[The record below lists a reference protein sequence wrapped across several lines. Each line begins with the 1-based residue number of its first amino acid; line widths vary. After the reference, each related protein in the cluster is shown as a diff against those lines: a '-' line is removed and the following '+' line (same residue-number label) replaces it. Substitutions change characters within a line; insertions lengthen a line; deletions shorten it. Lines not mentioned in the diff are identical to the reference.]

1 MGMKVSFFNHKL
13 LNEIS
18 AKSAVLSTIVSF
30 IMILEISQTC
40 RLSLFILVIF
50 IVLLIY
56 SFSLRAANN
65 KKVLEEKI
73 NDTEIV
79 VKYGDIFE
87 QQGIKVIA
95 FNEFF
100 DTLVDDKII
109 SKTTLNGIFI
119 EQYSK
124 GKEELDQ
131 AIANENRLSVNL
143 IRDNVE
149 RKYGG
154 KNKQYKL
161 GSICPVDEYFLL
173 AFSHFDQD
181 NKAYLTVEDYI
192 SCLMHMW
199 NELDRFYA
207 GKSISI
213 PLLGSGITRFN
224 DIRIKPQELLE
235 YMLITY
241 KASMV
246 NLKNIKVTF
255 VLDKSL
261 TDKIDLYNIRW

>member
-1 MGMKVSFFNHKL
+1 
-13 LNEIS
+13 
-18 AKSAVLSTIVSF
+18 
-30 IMILEISQTC
+30 MILEISQTC

-56 SFSLRAANN
+56 SLSLRAANN

-143 IRDNVE
+143 ITDNVA

-224 DIRIKPQELLE
+224 DIQIKPQKLLE